1 MKKILEKFYK
11 ELEIYNINSKLE
23 RIGSKND
30 GGYVVATNLSKNIN
44 LLSFGVEDNF
54 EFELDIQ
61 KYIKTKSIKLFDHT
75 IKPIK
80 NKNFKYF
87 NKGLSDEKSANFTTL
102 EQEITNLKNS
112 SKNILKLDIEYDE
125 WKIFEKINVNTLKKF
140 EQIIVEFH
148 PFFLNDYDVNS
159 RSELSP
165 YFYSFSKNNYKK
177 INIELIKKY
186 TKVIKK
192 LNDNFILYHISLN
205 NSLPLKKFY
214 SFKVPQLIECSFIRK
229 DKIKNR
235 KIKKFKGKLPISGID
250 FPNKTDRPDIVNFY
264 PFTKLLK

>member
-125 WKIFEKINVNTLKKF
+125 
-140 EQIIVEFH
+140 
-148 PFFLNDYDVNS
+148 
-159 RSELSP
+159 
-165 YFYSFSKNNYKK
+165 
-177 INIELIKKY
+177 
-186 TKVIKK
+186 
-192 LNDNFILYHISLN
+192 
-205 NSLPLKKFY
+205 
-214 SFKVPQLIECSFIRK
+214 
-229 DKIKNR
+229 
-235 KIKKFKGKLPISGID
+235 
-250 FPNKTDRPDIVNFY
+250 
-264 PFTKLLK
+264 